1 MSSVSLVCRTVIA
14 RARLNYSRCDS
25 WSLVIIFDICK
36 GFVINVYMSY
46 VLNKACLNFT
56 QEFISPSFVV
66 SPHFVTWRADTFKN
80 ARFLSSSQ
88 ISDLALFLKLGL
100 PERRPSLCVILRRP
114 RDDPPWVTARDE
126 RLTTLPGLVC

>member
-1 MSSVSLVCRTVIA
+1 
-14 RARLNYSRCDS
+14 
-25 WSLVIIFDICK
+25 
-36 GFVINVYMSY
+36 MSY

-80 ARFLSSSQ
+80 ARFLSSSH